1 MTKVT
6 IPYDDEGFT
15 LAQLLQAPLLQFKDD
30 IEDITDSADKQL
42 KLERTLNEEITAYW
56 DTAELEVMTMKGV
69 DTPCKLGG
77 NIQDIQE
84 KLEEHIMALNQMNAM
99 RYVTP
104 FKSIVAEKISVLGET
119 ADRIEKWLKV

>member
-1 MTKVT
+1 M
-6 IPYDDEGFT
+6 
-15 LAQLLQAPLLQFKDD
+15 
-30 IEDITDSADKQL
+30 
-42 KLERTLNEEITAYW
+42 KLERTLNEEITAFW
-56 DTAELEVMTMKGV
+56 DVAELEVMTMKGV

-104 FKSIVAEKISVLGET
+104 FKAIVAEKISVLGET
-119 ADRIEKWLKV
+119 ADRIEK

>member
-1 MTKVT
+1 MKQEIDDMTEIIPLVEALAKPSIRPRHWEDVMEMTKVK

-77 NIQDIQE
+77 NI
-84 KLEEHIMALNQMNAM
+84 
-99 RYVTP
+99 
-104 FKSIVAEKISVLGET
+104 
-119 ADRIEKWLKV
+119 